1 MKNLLLMRH
10 AKSSFKEGEMPDF
23 ERPLSKRGEKDA
35 PRMGKLLKD
44 KNLVP
49 DLILSSTAARAS
61 RTAELVA
68 EKCGYKGEILY
79 TQSLYLGEPEAYLE
93 ALRDLKEEDGGLQTV
108 LVIGHNPGL
117 ESLLQTLTDHLDC
130 LPTSAIAHL
139 KVPLRSWGA
148 LTPQVIAQLENLW
161 RPRDLK

>member
-79 TQSLYLGEPEAYLE
+79 IQSLYLGEPEAYLE
-93 ALRDLKEEDGGLQTV
+93 ALRDLKEEDGGLPTV